1 MAYISTEKRFVYDE
15 AHYCY
20 WAVEML
26 LQGGNNALIERI
38 SHRELL
44 CHISTVFYISAQ
56 SNSSSK
62 LKGVGIEIHVG
73 KESDFLQPLMRERGI
88 KGIVGLTPK
97 FPIQNPNATDAQ
109 NDFYVRSFQ
118 RLLNDL
124 GVDYTPAKGRARD
137 FREGGDGC
145 FLLIDVSPEE
155 VMSLL
160 EINGE
165 PTQLSITYLPPTGK
179 AQLLSCIEPKPKE
192 NRIKTILQNLT
203 HQERATAL
211 SFLGAVIAGAEY
223 PSATSPLLMEFMFCV
238 ERATPECRIKLAVI
252 LARLLENPDLFK

>member
-1 MAYISTEKRFVYDE
+1 MTYISTEKRFVYDE
-15 AHYCY
+15 AHYSY

-26 LQGGNNALIERI
+26 LQGGNNALMERI

-44 CHISTVFYISAQ
+44 CHISTVFYTSAQ

-62 LKGVGIEIHVG
+62 LKGVDIEINVG
-73 KESDFLQPLMRERGI
+73 KESGSLQSLMRERGI

-118 RLLNDL
+118 RLLSDL
-124 GVDYTPAKGRARD
+124 RVDYVPAKGRAKD

-145 FLLIDVSPEE
+145 FLLVDVSPQE

-192 NRIKTILQNLT
+192 NRIKAILKNLS

-211 SFLGAVIAGAEY
+211 SFLGAVIAGAERS
-223 PSATSPLLMEFMFCV
+223 SATSPLLMEFMFCM
-238 ERATPECRIKLAVI
+238 ERATPECRIKLVGV
-252 LARLLENPDLFK
+252 LARLLENPNLLK